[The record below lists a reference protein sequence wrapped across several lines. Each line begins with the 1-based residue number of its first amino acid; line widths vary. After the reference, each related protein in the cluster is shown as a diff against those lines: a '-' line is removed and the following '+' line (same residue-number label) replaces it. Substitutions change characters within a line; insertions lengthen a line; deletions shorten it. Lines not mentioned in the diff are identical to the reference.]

1 MTSKRD
7 PQLEEE
13 HRGRKNSRDSDMR
26 RGDVD
31 LPVDFVRRPR
41 DVLVLQRTYG
51 NRTVRRLIENQPSH
65 VQRSFL
71 GAMLAANTVAGIE
84 AQGRRAVK
92 QFHATVVEPLAFYRS
107 TTNPNEGIVS
117 ARVEVLAM
125 FDPAGIDI
133 EDLEY
138 RQFIKGHVEMFD
150 AGSGQTFDLDGQFS
164 DLPDGK
170 LHAGWQ
176 EDGDTSLGAGNAGYH
191 YGHRDYKDHAGGDR
205 DQYLPDRKKGDM
217 YIGWDFPNIDHIPA
231 LQGDKGDTITWRMDF
246 RGEIQYKGLTV
257 MTKNWRIA
265 GTITIPD
272 ATVNT
277 VQATS

>member
-1 MTSKRD
+1 MTSS
-7 PQLEEE
+7 L
-13 HRGRKNSRDSDMR
+13 
-26 RGDVD
+26 
-31 LPVDFVRRPR
+31 LTATT
-41 DVLVLQRTYG
+41 L
-51 NRTVRRLIENQPSH
+51 
-65 VQRSFL
+65 
-71 GAMLAANTVAGIE
+71 AGIE
-84 AQGRRAVK
+84 AQGRSAVK
-92 QFHATVVEPLAFYRS
+92 EFDATVVEPLAFYRS
-107 TTNPNEGIVS
+107 TSNPNEGIVS
-117 ARVEVLAM
+117 ARMEILAM

-150 AGSGQTFDLDGQFS
+150 AGSGQTIDLDGQFS

-191 YGHRDYKDHAGGDR
+191 YGHRDYKDHAEGDR
-205 DQYLPDRKKGDM
+205 DQYLPDRQTGDM
-217 YIGWDFPNIDHIPA
+217 YIGADFPLIDHIPA

-246 RGEIQYKGLTV
+246 RGEIRYKSITV
-257 MTKNWRIA
+257 MTKNWSVA

-277 VQATS
+277 VQAAS